1 MTRRSGKVSNG
12 VMPQAA
18 ASRLHLSE
26 IAPHLVQSEIR
37 SMTVEC
43 DRVGGVNLAQGV
55 CDTELPAPVQ
65 EAAIAAIHHGHNIYT
80 RLDGIAPLRAAIS
93 KKLASY
99 NGVQADPDTQVLAT
113 SGATGAMYAACLALF
128 NPGDEIILFEPFYGY
143 HLNTMLTLRI
153 KPAPQPLATGTW
165 ELDVDALRAAITP
178 KTRAILINT
187 PSNPCGKVFTRAEIE
202 AIGEIALE
210 HDLFLLTDEIY
221 EYFLFGGVTHVSA
234 ASLPGLAERTITIS
248 GFSKTFAITGWRIGY
263 LAADAR
269 WIPSIGYFHDLTYVC
284 APSPAQ
290 YGAAAGLAQLGADFY
305 GSLSSDY
312 QHKRDLLCS
321 ALSEAGLTPSIPDGA
336 YYVLADATIL
346 PGVTAREKA
355 RALLAKTGV
364 AAVAGS
370 AFYSKGRG
378 ENLLRFCFAK
388 QDEALEDACDRL
400 TSHTF

>member
-1 MTRRSGKVSNG
+1 
-12 VMPQAA
+12 
-18 ASRLHLSE
+18 
-26 IAPHLVQSEIR
+26 
-37 SMTVEC
+37 MTVEC

-55 CDTELPAPVQ
+55 CDTELPAAVRDG
-65 EAAIAAIHHGHNIYT
+65 AIAAIERGHNIYT
-80 RLDGIAPLRAAIS
+80 RLDGIAPLRQAIS
-93 KKLASY
+93 RKLGDY
-99 NGVQADPDTQVLAT
+99 NAVHADPDTQVLVT
-113 SGATGAMYAACLALF
+113 SGATGGMYAACLALF
-128 NPGDEIILFEPFYGY
+128 DPGDEIILFEPFYGY

-153 KPAPQPLATGTW
+153 KPVPQPLAAATW
-165 ELDVDALRAAITP
+165 EVDIDALRAAITP

-221 EYFLFGGVTHVSA
+221 EYFLFDGAKHVSA
-234 ASLPGLAERTITIS
+234 ASVPELAERTITMS

-263 LAADAR
+263 LAADAK

-290 YGAAAGLAQLGADFY
+290 YGAAAGLAQLDASFY
-305 GSLSSDY
+305 RHMSTDY
-312 QHKRDLLCS
+312 QKKRDLLCS
-321 ALSEAGLTPSIPDGA
+321 SLTEVGLTPSVPAGA

-346 PGVTAREKA
+346 PGATAREKA
-355 RALLAKTGV
+355 RALLQKTGV

-388 QDEALEDACDRL
+388 QDEALEDACSRL
-400 TSHTF
+400 TSAAL

>member
-1 MTRRSGKVSNG
+1 MPPATESRR
-12 VMPQAA
+12 
-18 ASRLHLSE
+18 HLSE

-43 DRVGGVNLAQGV
+43 DRIGGVNLAQGV
-55 CDTELPAPVQ
+55 CDTELPAPVRD
-65 EAAIAAIHHGHNIYT
+65 AAIQAIQAGHNIYT

-93 KKLASY
+93 RKLADY
-99 NGVQADPDTQVLAT
+99 NRVQTDPETQILVT

-143 HLNTMLTLRI
+143 HVNTMLSLRI
-153 KPAPQPLATGTW
+153 KPMAQPLAAGTW

-202 AIGEIALE
+202 AIGEIEIE
-210 HDLFLLTDEIY
+210 HDHFLLTDEIY
-221 EYFLFGGVTHVSA
+221 EYFLFDGMRHTSA
-234 ASLPGLAERTITIS
+234 AALPGLAERTILIS
-248 GFSKTFAITGWRIGY
+248 GFSKTFSITGWRIGY

-284 APSPAQ
+284 SPSPAQ
-290 YGAAAGLAQLGADFY
+290 YGAAAGLAKLDASFY
-305 GSLSSDY
+305 RHMSTDY

-321 ALSEAGLTPSIPDGA
+321 ALDTAGLMPSVPEGA
-336 YYVLADATIL
+336 YYVLADVTRL
-346 PGVTAREKA
+346 PGATASEKA

-388 QDEALEDACDRL
+388 QDAALEEACERL
-400 TSHTF
+400 ISANF

>member
-1 MTRRSGKVSNG
+1 MGDAQDEDDRARRRGSNT

-55 CDTELPAPVQ
+55 CDTELPAAVG
-65 EAAIAAIHHGHNIYT
+65 EAAIAAIEHGHNIYT

-93 KKLASY
+93 KKLAEY
-99 NGVQADPDTQVLAT
+99 NHVAANPETQVLVTA
-113 SGATGAMYAACLALF
+113 GATGAMYAACLALF

-248 GFSKTFAITGWRIGY
+248 GFSKTFAVTGWRIGY

-269 WIPSIGYFHDLTYVC
+269 WAPSIGYFHDLTYVC

-290 YGAAAGLAQLGADFY
+290 YGAAAGVAQLDADFY
-305 GSLSSDY
+305 RHMSTDY
-312 QHKRDLLCS
+312 EKKRDLLCS
-321 ALSEAGLTPSIPDGA
+321 ALNEAGLTPSVPDGA
-336 YYVLADATIL
+336 YYVLRMRRYC
-346 PGVTAREKA
+346 PGGQRGG
-355 RALLAKTGV
+355 RGGGLWGKTG
-364 AAVAGS
+364 G
-370 AFYSKGRG
+370 
-378 ENLLRFCFAK
+378 
-388 QDEALEDACDRL
+388 
-400 TSHTF
+400 

>member
-1 MTRRSGKVSNG
+1 
-12 VMPQAA
+12 
-18 ASRLHLSE
+18 
-26 IAPHLVQSEIR
+26 
-37 SMTVEC
+37 MTVEC

-55 CDTELPAPVQ
+55 CDTELPAAVR
-65 EAAIAAIHHGHNIYT
+65 EAAIGAIEDGHNIYT

-93 KKLASY
+93 RKLAEY
-99 NGVQADPDTQVLAT
+99 NQVDANPETQVLVT

-153 KPAPQPLATGTW
+153 KPVTQPLAAGTW

-187 PSNPCGKVFTRAEIE
+187 PSNPCGKVFTRAELE

-221 EYFLFGGVTHVSA
+221 EYFLFGNAKHVSA
-234 ASLPGLAERTITIS
+234 ASLPGLAERTITMS
-248 GFSKTFAITGWRIGY
+248 GFSKTFAITGWRIWY

-290 YGAAAGLAQLGADFY
+290 YGSAAGLAQLHADFY
-305 GSLSSDY
+305 QHLSKDY
-312 QHKRDLLCS
+312 QHKRDMLCS
-321 ALSEAGLTPSIPDGA
+321 ALSEAGLTPSVPDGA

-346 PGVTAREKA
+346 PGATAREKA

-378 ENLLRFCFAK
+378 EKLLRFCFAK
-388 QDEALEDACDRL
+388 QDDALLDACARL
-400 TSHTF
+400 TSTTF

>member
-1 MTRRSGKVSNG
+1 
-12 VMPQAA
+12 MPQAA

-65 EAAIAAIHHGHNIYT
+65 AAAIAAIEHGHNIYT
-80 RLDGIAPLRAAIS
+80 RLDGIAPLRTAIS
-93 KKLASY
+93 KKLAEY
-99 NGVQADPDTQVLAT
+99 NHVDTHPETQVLVT

-153 KPAPQPLATGTW
+153 KPVPQPLAAGTW

-221 EYFLFGGVTHVSA
+221 EYFLFGSAKHVSA

-269 WIPSIGYFHDLTYVC
+269 WMPSIGYFHDLTYVC

-290 YGAAAGLAQLGADFY
+290 YGAAAGLAQLHADFY
-305 GSLSSDY
+305 RHMSTEY
-312 QHKRDLLCS
+312 EKKRDLLCS
-321 ALSEAGLTPSIPDGA
+321 ALSEAGLTPSVPDGA
-336 YYVLADATIL
+336 YYVLADATVL
-346 PGVTAREKA
+346 PGANAKEKA

-388 QDEALEDACDRL
+388 QDEALQDACSRL
-400 TSHTF
+400 TSAF

>member
-1 MTRRSGKVSNG
+1 
-12 VMPQAA
+12 MPQAMT
-18 ASRLHLSE
+18 SRLHLSE
-26 IAPHLVQSEIR
+26 ISPHVVQSEIR

-55 CDTELPAPVQ
+55 CDTELPAPVR
-65 EAAIAAIHHGHNIYT
+65 EAAFAAIEHGHNIYT
-80 RLDGIAPLRAAIS
+80 RLDGIAPLREAIS
-93 KKLASY
+93 RKLADY
-99 NGVQADPDTQVLAT
+99 NRVQANPETQVLVT

-128 NPGDEIILFEPFYGY
+128 TPGDEIILFEPFYGY

-153 KPAPQPLATGTW
+153 KPVPQPLAAATW
-165 ELDVDALRAAITP
+165 ELDVDALRAAVTP

-221 EYFLFGGVTHVSA
+221 EYFLFGGAKHVSA
-234 ASLPGLAERTITIS
+234 AGLPGLAERTITIS

-263 LAADAR
+263 LAADAK
-269 WIPSIGYFHDLTYVC
+269 WIPSIGYFHDLAYVC

-290 YGAAAGLAQLGADFY
+290 YGAAAGLAQLDAGFY
-305 GSLSSDY
+305 RHLSKDY
-312 QHKRDLLCS
+312 EHKRDMLCS
-321 ALSEAGLTPSIPDGA
+321 ALSDAGLTQSVPDGA

-346 PGVTAREKA
+346 PGATAREKA
-355 RALLAKTGV
+355 RALLQKTGV

-388 QDEALEDACDRL
+388 QDAALEDACARL
-400 TSHTF
+400 TSVTF

>member
-1 MTRRSGKVSNG
+1 
-12 VMPQAA
+12 MPSITE
-18 ASRLHLSE
+18 SRLHVSE

-43 DRVGGVNLAQGV
+43 DRIGGVNLAQGV
-55 CDTELPAPVQ
+55 CDTELPAPVHD
-65 EAAIAAIHHGHNIYT
+65 AAIEAIQAGHNIYT

-93 KKLASY
+93 RKLAEY
-99 NGVQADPDTQVLAT
+99 NRVQTDPETQVLVT

-143 HLNTMLTLRI
+143 HVNTMLSLRI
-153 KPAPQPLATGTW
+153 KPRAQPLAAGTW

-202 AIGEIALE
+202 AIGEIAIE

-221 EYFLFGGVTHVSA
+221 EYFLFDGAKHTSA
-234 ASLPGLAERTITIS
+234 SALPGLAERTILIS
-248 GFSKTFAITGWRIGY
+248 GFSKTFSITGWRIGY

-269 WIPSIGYFHDLTYVC
+269 WIPPIGYFHDLTYVC
-284 APSPAQ
+284 SPSPAQ
-290 YGAAAGLAQLGADFY
+290 YGAVAGLAKLDASFY
-305 GSLSSDY
+305 RHMSTDY
-312 QHKRDLLCS
+312 QRKRDLLCS
-321 ALSEAGLTPSIPDGA
+321 ALDKAGLTPSVPQGA
-336 YYVLADATIL
+336 YYVLADVTLL
-346 PGVTAREKA
+346 PGANARDKA

-388 QDEALEDACDRL
+388 QDAALEEACQRL
-400 TSHTF
+400 TSANL

>member
-1 MTRRSGKVSNG
+1 
-12 VMPQAA
+12 MPQATL
-18 ASRLHLSE
+18 SRLHLSE
-26 IAPHLVQSEIR
+26 IAPHVIQSEIR

-55 CDTELPAPVQ
+55 CDTPLPAPVQ
-65 EAAIAAIHHGHNIYT
+65 EAAIAAIEQGHNIYT
-80 RLDGIAPLRAAIS
+80 RLDGIAPLREAIS
-93 KKLASY
+93 RKLSGY
-99 NGVQADPDTQVLAT
+99 NGIEVNPETQVLVTA
-113 SGATGAMYAACLALF
+113 GATGAMYAACLALF

-143 HLNTMLTLRI
+143 HLNTMLSLRI
-153 KPAPQPLATGTW
+153 KPVPQPLAAATW
-165 ELDVDALRAAITP
+165 EVDIDALRAAITP

-187 PSNPCGKVFTRAEIE
+187 PSNPCGKVFTNTELE
-202 AIGEIALE
+202 AIGKLALE

-221 EYFLFGGVTHVSA
+221 EYFLFDGKQHVSA

-263 LAADAR
+263 LAADAK

-290 YGAAAGLAQLGADFY
+290 YGAAAGLAQLDAMFY
-305 GSLSSDY
+305 RHLSKDY
-312 QHKRDLLCS
+312 EHKRDLLCA
-321 ALSEAGLTPSIPDGA
+321 ALQKTGLTPSVPDGA

-346 PGVTAREKA
+346 PGATAREKA

-378 ENLLRFCFAK
+378 DNLLRFCFAK
-388 QDEALEDACDRL
+388 QDEALADACQRL
-400 TSHTF
+400 TSVSF

>member
-1 MTRRSGKVSNG
+1 
-12 VMPQAA
+12 MPQAI

-55 CDTELPAPVQ
+55 CDTPLPSPVR
-65 EAAIAAIHHGHNIYT
+65 ESAIAAIEHGHNIYT
-80 RLDGIAPLRAAIS
+80 RLDGIAPLREAIS
-93 KKLASY
+93 KKLGEY
-99 NGVQADPDTQVLAT
+99 NRIEAHPETQVLVT
-113 SGATGAMYAACLALF
+113 SGATGAMCAACLALF

-153 KPAPQPLATGTW
+153 KPVPQPLAAATW
-165 ELDVDALRAAITP
+165 EVDIDALRAAITP

-187 PSNPCGKVFTRAEIE
+187 PSNPCGKVFTHAEIE
-202 AIGEIALE
+202 AIGELAIE

-221 EYFLFGGVTHVSA
+221 EYFLFGGTTHVSA
-234 ASLPGLAERTITIS
+234 AALPGLAERTITIS

-263 LAADAR
+263 LAADAK
-269 WIPSIGYFHDLTYVC
+269 WIPSIGYFHDLAYVC

-290 YGAAAGLAQLGADFY
+290 YGAAAGLTQLDAEFY
-305 GSLSSDY
+305 RHLSQDY

-321 ALSEAGLTPSIPDGA
+321 ALSEVGLTPSVPDGA
-336 YYVLADATIL
+336 YYVLADATTL
-346 PGVTAREKA
+346 PGATAREKA

-370 AFYSKGRG
+370 AFYTKGRG

-388 QDEALEDACDRL
+388 QDEALEDACQRL
-400 TSHTF
+400 LQSDLK